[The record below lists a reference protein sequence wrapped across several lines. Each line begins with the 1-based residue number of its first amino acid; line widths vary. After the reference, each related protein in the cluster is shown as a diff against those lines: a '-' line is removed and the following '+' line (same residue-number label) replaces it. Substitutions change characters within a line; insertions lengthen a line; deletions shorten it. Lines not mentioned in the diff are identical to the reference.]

1 MKSTRTMDTARHFR
15 FLLVALPLLLAG
27 GALGPNACALIEGS
41 GIVTSV
47 RGAPV
52 VPDGTVAG
60 AQTDF
65 VITLDTS
72 LDPAVPGRELPA
84 LHTIKV
90 TLPEGFVNTGALPLR
105 DPTSCDRAEPLAWMC
120 AVAFA
125 VVGVVQR
132 VDPAREEAEQS

>member
-1 MKSTRTMDTARHFR
+1 MKSTRTMVKSGHLR

-27 GALGPNACALIEGS
+27 GALGPNGCPIEGS

-47 RGAPV
+47 RNAPV

-90 TLPEGFVNTGALPLR
+90 TLPEGFVNTGAL
-105 DPTSCDRAEPLAWMC
+105 
-120 AVAFA
+120 
-125 VVGVVQR
+125 G
-132 VDPAREEAEQS
+132 